1 MLLLVNIILLLALIV
16 GGYWFSAS
24 KSELYKYYWPGLIFK
39 LTMGICLGL
48 VYSIYY
54 SGGDTWTF
62 FGEAIKLGK
71 VAFTS
76 FDSLINIYF
85 KDDYSLIT
93 NYSYSLQPRAAF
105 MTKILAPLTIITDN
119 NYWLTS
125 CYISLFSFMGYWIL
139 ANNLYKILGVRWM
152 AVIPTLF
159 FPSIVFWSS
168 GVMKESVAMGAMAA
182 VVGIFIKIYLEKK
195 VALSELFVLVLGL
208 ILLLFLKY
216 YFAAILIVS
225 ILSLFLS
232 RLTIPVKV
240 NWLIEIGLI
249 STIFV
254 LILIIASFTH
264 PNFYPP
270 RILFVLVEN
279 YKAYHAASN
288 GNNVVVF
295 NNLAPDI
302 TSFLVHAPKALLSGM
317 FFPLWYADFTIF
329 RVLAVVENWVI
340 LLVFLFSLKYLALPK
355 NRDLRILVL
364 TAVLFI
370 IISAIFI
377 TFSTPNLGT
386 LTRYKI
392 GYSVVF
398 IVLVTT
404 LLRNKIDS
412 KILK

>member
-302 TSFLVHAPKALLSGM
+302 TSFLIHAPKALLSGM

>member
-404 LLRNKIDS
+404 LLRNKMDS

>member
-85 KDDYSLIT
+85 KDNYSLIT

-249 STIFV
+249 FTIFV

-302 TSFLVHAPKALLSGM
+302 ASFLVHAPKALLSGM
-317 FFPLWYADFTIF
+317 FSPLWYADFTIF

-404 LLRNKIDS
+404 LLRNKMDS